1 MFKLFQLILSDN
13 QNMNSMKI
21 FAFISFLLILSVNLY
36 SQNPQIKVSADT
48 NNVLIGEHVKLTFE
62 YLGQSDDK
70 VTFPILGDTLG
81 PYDIIEIGNI
91 DTSKSD
97 RNLILKRIVTVTSF
111 DTGMVFLPSIP
122 FVYER
127 QDYDT
132 AFVANSDELALYFAT
147 VQLDTAADLK
157 DIKGPIEIPITF
169 AEMLPYILGGLGVA
183 LLIVAIVVLLK
194 RRKRKVKT
202 PIIEKYDPTIPA
214 DLEALQALKE
224 LENKKIWQQGRH
236 KFYHSDL
243 TDILRTYI
251 HRIYDINAHE
261 LTSDEILS
269 ELQSK
274 EPSPEAL
281 DILQK
286 ILSIADLTKFAKF
299 TPSDTQNHDSM
310 TMAVAFV
317 NQTKSR
323 IMLETSETS
332 TEEKHN
338 V

>member
-1 MFKLFQLILSDN
+1 
-13 QNMNSMKI
+13 MKI
-21 FAFISFLLILSVNLY
+21 IAFISFLLFLLVNLY
-36 SQNPQIKVSADT
+36 SQNPEIKVSADT

-62 YLGQSDDK
+62 YLGQSGDK

-81 PYDIIEIGNI
+81 PFDIIEIGNI

-111 DTGMVFLPSIP
+111 DTGLVSLPSIP

-127 QDYDT
+127 QDYDSP
-132 AFVANSDELALYFAT
+132 FVANSDELILYFAT
-147 VQLDTAADLK
+147 VQLDSAADLK

-169 AEMLPYILGGLGVA
+169 AELLPYILIVLGVG
-183 LLIVAIVVLLK
+183 LLIVAIVVILYK
-194 RRKRKVKT
+194 RKRKVKV
-202 PIIEKYDPTIPA
+202 PVIEKYDPTIPA

-224 LENKKIWQQGRH
+224 LEHRKIWQTGRH
-236 KFYHSDL
+236 KVYHSDL

-261 LTSDEILS
+261 LTSDEILT
-269 ELQSK
+269 ELRSK

-323 IMLETSETS
+323 IMLESSETS
-332 TEEKHN
+332 VEEKNN